1 MPLYRYT
8 VIDESGH
15 RLENQQEAENEEVLT
30 KTLRSKGYIVVSC
43 RPAGKGISLSF
54 GAKKEKGQTVAGLL
68 RGKTRVKLDSLV
80 MFTRQ
85 LATMV
90 NAGLPLVQALFIL
103 QKQVEDKT
111 LAGVITRVKE
121 DIERGLSLSE
131 AMDNHPRV
139 FSIFFVSMVR
149 AGEVSGMLDIIL
161 NEVANYLESMSAT
174 RRKVRMALVYPA
186 VVTFMAILVTMV
198 FLLKVVPVFKTI
210 FIGLEAMLPRPTQV
224 LIFVSEFMQH
234 NFLYAAIGLV
244 LAIIIIFRI
253 NRTEKGRLK
262 FDAFKLRLPVFG
274 MLLEKLAM
282 ARFSGTLS
290 TLIKGGVPILLAL
303 EIVARTSGNKVV
315 ERDIE
320 CARMSIREGES
331 IAVPLRESKVFPPM
345 VVEMIAVGEETGA
358 LESMLG
364 KVAEFYSSQVEDAIS
379 GLTSLIEPILIAFLG
394 IIVGSMAIAMFLPIF
409 KMVQLVG

>member
-30 KTLRSKGYIVVSC
+30 KTLRSKGYVVVSC
-43 RPAGKGISLSF
+43 QPARKGASLPF
-54 GAKKEKGQTVAGLL
+54 GAKKGKGEMAAGLL

-85 LATMV
+85 LATMI

-111 LAGVITRVKE
+111 LAGVIARVKE
-121 DIERGLSLSE
+121 DVERGLSLSE
-131 AMDNHPRV
+131 ALDNHPRT
-139 FSIFFVSMVR
+139 FSIFFVSMVQ
-149 AGEVSGMLDIIL
+149 AGEVSGMLDVIM
-161 NEVANYLESMSAT
+161 NEVANHLESMSAT

-186 VVTFMAILVTMV
+186 VVTFMAILVILV

-210 FIGLEAMLPRPTQV
+210 FFGLEAMLPRPTQV
-224 LIFVSEFMQH
+224 LIAVSEFMQH
-234 NFLYAAIGLV
+234 NFLYVVIGLV
-244 LAIIIIFRI
+244 LTIIIAFRI

-274 MLLEKLAM
+274 ILLEKLAM

-303 EIVARTSGNKVV
+303 EIVARTSGNKAV
-315 ERDIE
+315 EKDIE
-320 CARMSIREGES
+320 YARMSIREGES
-331 IAVPLRESKVFPPM
+331 IAVPLRESKIFPPM

-364 KVAEFYSSQVEDAIS
+364 KVAEFYNSQVEDAVA

>member
-15 RLENQQEAENEEVLT
+15 RFENQREAENEEVLT

-43 RPAGKGISLSF
+43 RPAGKGISLPF
-54 GAKKEKGQTVAGLL
+54 GDKKEKGKTSGGLL

-111 LAGVITRVKE
+111 LAGVIARVKE
-121 DIERGLSLSE
+121 DVERGLSLSE
-131 AMDNHPRV
+131 ALANHPRV
-139 FSIFFVSMVR
+139 FSVFFVSMVQ
-149 AGEVSGMLDIIL
+149 AGEVSGMLDVIM

-186 VVTFMAILVTMV
+186 VVTFMAILVTLV

-210 FIGLEAMLPRPTQV
+210 FVGLEAMLPRPTQV
-224 LIFVSEFMQH
+224 LIALSEFMQH
-234 NFLYAAIGLV
+234 NFLYAVIGLV
-244 LAIIIIFRI
+244 LAIIIAIRI
-253 NRTEKGRLK
+253 IHTEKGRLK
-262 FDAFKLRLPVFG
+262 FDTLKLHLPVFG
-274 MLLEKLAM
+274 ILLEKLAM

-303 EIVARTSGNKVV
+303 EIVARTAGNKVV
-315 ERDIE
+315 EKDIE
-320 CARMSIREGES
+320 YARLSIREGES

-358 LESMLG
+358 LESMLA
-364 KVAEFYSSQVEDAIS
+364 KVAEFYNSQVEDAIS

-394 IIVGSMAIAMFLPIF
+394 LVVGSMAIAMFLPIF

>member
-15 RLENQQEAENEEVLT
+15 RFENQQEAENEEVLT

-43 RPAGKGISLSF
+43 RPAGKGISLPF
-54 GAKKEKGQTVAGLL
+54 GAKKEKGETPAGLL
-68 RGKTRVKLDSLV
+68 KGKAKVKLDSLV

-85 LATMV
+85 LATMI
-90 NAGLPLVQALFIL
+90 NAGLPLVQGLFIL

-121 DIERGLSLSE
+121 DVEKGLSLSE
-131 AMDNHPRV
+131 ALASHPRV
-139 FSIFFVSMVR
+139 FSVFFVSMVQ
-149 AGEVSGMLDIIL
+149 AGEVSGMLDVIM

-186 VVTFMAILVTMV
+186 VVTFMAILVTLV

-210 FIGLEAMLPRPTQV
+210 FVGLEAMLPRPTQV
-224 LIFVSEFMQH
+224 LIAISEFMQH
-234 NFLYAAIGLV
+234 SFLYAVIGLV
-244 LAIIIIFRI
+244 LAIIIVSRI
-253 NRTEKGRLK
+253 IHTEKGRLK

-274 MLLEKLAM
+274 ILLEKLAM

-303 EIVARTSGNKVV
+303 EIVARTAGNKVV
-315 ERDIE
+315 EKDIE
-320 CARMSIREGES
+320 YARLSIREGES

-364 KVAEFYSSQVEDAIS
+364 KVAEFYNSQVEDAVS

-394 IIVGSMAIAMFLPIF
+394 LVVGSMAIAMFLPIF